1 MLVRRCAHN
10 DPGKIGEISPSSYS
24 PQTPTGKRPKVC
36 PRTSWSNF
44 ISDLAWYGLGVKPT
58 ELSEIAVDR
67 EVFRV
72 LLGLLLSPLFAQ
84 RKSGHQNE

>member
-1 MLVRRCAHN
+1 MLVRPCAQN
-10 DPGKIGEISPSSYS
+10 LLGKIGEVSPSSYS

-36 PRTSWSNF
+36 PRTRWSDF

-67 EVFRV
+67 GVFRV
-72 LLGLLLSPLFAQ
+72 LLGLLLSPFSPKENRAQ
-84 RKSGHQNE
+84 K